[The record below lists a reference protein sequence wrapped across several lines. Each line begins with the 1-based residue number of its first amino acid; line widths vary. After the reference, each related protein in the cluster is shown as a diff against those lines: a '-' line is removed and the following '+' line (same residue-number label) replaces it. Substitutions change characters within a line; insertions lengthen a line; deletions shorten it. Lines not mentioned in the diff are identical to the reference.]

1 MRGRY
6 TRTGHRDSPRTPFPR
21 RAGGPSA
28 GSLAWAG
35 LYNTYYWI
43 DPHRNI
49 CGVIMMQLLPFADRE
64 AVGLLNDFQHALYS
78 KRT

>member
-1 MRGRY
+1 MNP
-6 TRTGHRDSPRTPFPR
+6 DAV
-21 RAGGPSA
+21 AGARSA

-49 CGVIMMQLLPFADRE
+49 CGVIMMQLLPFADEE
-64 AVGLLNDFQHALYS
+64 AVGLLNDFQHAVYS
-78 KRT
+78 